1 MARPLEHSSRAIR
14 RSTSGTQIKR
24 STSYVRPPEGSPDE
38 DPMLKQMNLQ
48 LNEQRKAIAK
58 VSKLCLGALTSI
70 DQLETKVHK
79 DGGHSQV
86 ILFS

>member
-1 MARPLEHSSRAIR
+1 
-14 RSTSGTQIKR
+14 
-24 STSYVRPPEGSPDE
+24 
-38 DPMLKQMNLQ
+38 MLKQMNLQ

-86 ILFS
+86 ILLF